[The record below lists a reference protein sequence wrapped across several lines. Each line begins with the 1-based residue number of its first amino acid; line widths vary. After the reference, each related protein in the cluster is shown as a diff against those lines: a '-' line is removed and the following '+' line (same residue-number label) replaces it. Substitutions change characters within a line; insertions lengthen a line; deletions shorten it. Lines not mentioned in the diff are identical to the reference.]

1 MASAFARP
9 RRVERGS
16 ARSVCLL
23 LGKALHLA
31 DLMVRGAADSN
42 DRRDKGRRRVL
53 KRALIVFQGGHCTMR
68 CQILNISELGAQVM
82 PSDIL
87 LCPSEFVLKP
97 EVGDRR
103 NCEVVWRKGTTIGVR
118 FV

>member
-1 MASAFARP
+1 
-9 RRVERGS
+9 
-16 ARSVCLL
+16 
-23 LGKALHLA
+23 
-31 DLMVRGAADSN
+31 
-42 DRRDKGRRRVL
+42 
-53 KRALIVFQGGHCTMR
+53 MR

-97 EVGDRR
+97 DVGDQR
-103 NCEVVWRKGTTIGVR
+103 NCEVAWRKGTTIGVR

>member
-1 MASAFARP
+1 MSDVAAASSE
-9 RRVERGS
+9 RRNKS
-16 ARSVCLL
+16 
-23 LGKALHLA
+23 
-31 DLMVRGAADSN
+31 
-42 DRRDKGRRRVL
+42 RRRVL
-53 KRALIVFQGGHCTMR
+53 KRALIVFQGGHCSMR
-68 CQILNISELGAQVM
+68 CQVLNISEVGALLM

-103 NCEVVWRKGTTIGVR
+103 NCEVVWRKGTTVGVR